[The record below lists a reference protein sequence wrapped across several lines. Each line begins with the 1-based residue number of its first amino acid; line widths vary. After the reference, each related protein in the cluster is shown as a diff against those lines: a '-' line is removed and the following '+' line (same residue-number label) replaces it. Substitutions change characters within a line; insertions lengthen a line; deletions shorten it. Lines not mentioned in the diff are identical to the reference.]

1 MSATKALAE
10 ISALTWSDKLTDDVL
25 DVMRLSLLDWA
36 SVAIAGRLEPVS
48 QAVRHMEGE
57 NGGSGDATVIGQ
69 GARWPMRGA
78 AMVNGTMAHAL
89 DFDDTHFAHIGHP
102 SAVILSA
109 ALAMAEYQGDVD
121 GEAFLRAACVG
132 AEASIRAGLW
142 LGRRHY
148 EAGFHQ
154 TATAGILGAA
164 VAGCAIFDLP
174 MKEALSAIGLAAT
187 RAAGLKLQFGSM
199 GKPYHAGMAAAGAV
213 EAVHAAIS
221 GVEGAQSA
229 LDGPFGFGATHH
241 GEDNLDALTV
251 DEFLFPAVS
260 HKYHACC
267 HGTHAS
273 IEALRPLAGQ
283 VDPDDIK
290 SVEIAVHPR
299 WLDVCDIPTPQ
310 TRLEAKFSL
319 RLTGAFALLGRAMD
333 NDMCFEPALILD
345 GAATGLRGR
354 ITSVGD
360 ASLPDTAA
368 RVRVVTGDKTHDLAH
383 DLADIAPYAM
393 RELRVRAKS
402 AALIGEARSEA
413 LWQAISPANG
423 VDLTALSTALQG

>member
-1 MSATKALAE
+1 MNATESLAQ
-10 ISALTWSDKLTDDVL
+10 ISAMTWSDKLTDDVL

-36 SVAIAGRLEPVS
+36 SVAIAGRLEPVT
-48 QAVRHMEGE
+48 QAVRHLENE
-57 NGGSGDATVIGQ
+57 NGGRGDATVIGQ
-69 GARWPMRGA
+69 TARLPMRGA

-109 ALAMAEYQGDVD
+109 ALAMAEYQGDGD
-121 GEAFLRAACVG
+121 GTNFLRAATVG

-142 LGRRHY
+142 LGRSHY

-154 TATAGILGAA
+154 TATAGILGGA
-164 VAGCAIFDLP
+164 VAVCAIFDLP
-174 MKEALSAIGLAAT
+174 MNEALSAIGLAAT
-187 RAAGLKLQFGSM
+187 RSAGLKLQFGSM

-213 EAVHAAIS
+213 EAVHAAIT
-221 GVEGAQSA
+221 GVEGAQSV

-241 GEDNLDALTV
+241 GEGNLDALVV
-251 DEFLFPAVS
+251 DRFLFPAVS

-273 IEALRPLAGQ
+273 IEALRPLAGIDLADVRS
-283 VDPDDIK
+283 VD
-290 SVEIAVHPR
+290 IAVHPR
-299 WLDVCDIPTPQ
+299 WLDVCDILKPQ

-345 GAATGLRGR
+345 EATIGLRDR
-354 ITSVGD
+354 ITAVGN
-360 ASLPDTAA
+360 ATLPDTAA
-368 RVRVVTGDKTHDLAH
+368 RVRVTTDEGVQDLSH
-383 DLADIAPYAM
+383 DLADIAPYAE
-393 RELRVRAKS
+393 RQARLLAKSTALIGAARCENLWHAITASDGPDLGALS
-402 AALIGEARSEA
+402 AALSE
-413 LWQAISPANG
+413 
-423 VDLTALSTALQG
+423 